1 MQGGGS
7 MAATLDLRLPA
18 TREAAGKARRAVER
32 LAGELDPEVLADVRL
47 LVSELV
53 TNSVRHAGLGQGDS
67 VRLRAEAANAR
78 VRVDVTDSGP
88 GFDPSAALSK
98 VAGWGI
104 YLVDQLADRW
114 GVAREG
120 GTRVWFE
127 IEAARSGLLSGQRS
141 RRAKAM
147 RAAAPTRPR

>member
-1 MQGGGS
+1 
-7 MAATLDLRLPA
+7 MAATLDLRLPI

-53 TNSVRHAGLGQGDS
+53 TNSVRHAGLGQGDW
-67 VRLRAEAANAR
+67 VGLRAEAANGR

-88 GFDPSAALSK
+88 GFDPAAALSK

-127 IEAARSGLLSGQRS
+127 IEAAGPRLVSTVRGRGARS
-141 RRAKAM
+141 R
-147 RAAAPTRPR
+147 